1 MGIDELRDKGVSSR
15 MDNYHLSKKYAAILI
30 VVVLLVLAGGCIT
43 DTVSPPATGTPAD
56 TPTLPPGH
64 PPLSAIIATPYPTQI
79 PAASSMRFTPDPIT
93 GCPMNPLVPEPVDT
107 SVPVRDPMPGIRY
120 SINESE
126 SGRTVVLEKGEIV
139 EITLRWAPGVAWTW
153 DVPVYGCSLELVNDG
168 YYSMGGDFWNQSGH
182 YRARYRA
189 KSPGRSFI
197 DGVFGVPPRG
207 TATSANPRFNLT
219 VIVK

>member
-1 MGIDELRDKGVSSR
+1 MEKWNISA
-15 MDNYHLSKKYAAILI
+15 YYPAIL
-30 VVVLLVLAGGCIT
+30 VAVVLLVLIGGCIT
-43 DTVSPPATGTPAD
+43 DPVSPPATVTPAE

-64 PPLSAIIATPYPTQI
+64 PPLSTITATQYPIQI
-79 PAASSMRFTPDPIT
+79 PAASSPQFTPDPIT
-93 GCPMNPLVPEPVDT
+93 GCLMNPLVPKPVDT

-189 KSPGRSFI
+189 ISPGRSFI
-197 DGVFGVPPRG
+197 DGIFGVAPGG
-207 TATSANPRFNLT
+207 TATTANPRFNLT